1 MYLEQSSHRR
11 SRNTNLSGR
20 FPYQG
25 RDEGMPSGGL
35 SRKGQ
40 DTDVDEGA
48 LLSPACPGHRDHLG
62 GGKPP
67 TPKVVTMRHAGP
79 VADPQWET

>member
-1 MYLEQSSHRR
+1 M
-11 SRNTNLSGR
+11 NLSDR

-40 DTDVDEGA
+40 DTDGDEGA
-48 LLSPACPGHRDHLG
+48 LLSPACPGPIWWWIRWFANGL
-62 GGKPP
+62 
-67 TPKVVTMRHAGP
+67 RW
-79 VADPQWET
+79 Q